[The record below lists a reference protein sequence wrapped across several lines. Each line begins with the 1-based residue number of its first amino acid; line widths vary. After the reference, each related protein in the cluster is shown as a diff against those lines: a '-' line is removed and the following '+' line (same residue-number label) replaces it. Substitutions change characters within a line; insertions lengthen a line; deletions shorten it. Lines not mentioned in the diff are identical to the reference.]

1 MSNLPP
7 APGHDRLTGEP
18 ARPDCIAAGPP
29 GPRTTARSASPDD
42 DKRWPRRGRRDA
54 GDGPYLFK
62 CRHPNVN
69 LKNGDQMN
77 RFADLKDKVLPLLR
91 PYVKRISV
99 FGSFARGE
107 ETPESDIDLL
117 VELKPPEN
125 RPRLGLE
132 WFGLEEELSR
142 VLGREVELIAEG
154 SLSPYLRPYAEKDLV
169 LLYEER

>member
-1 MSNLPP
+1 MASGW
-7 APGHDRLTGEP
+7 PGRG
-18 ARPDCIAAGPP
+18 
-29 GPRTTARSASPDD
+29 
-42 DKRWPRRGRRDA
+42 GRRDA

-132 WFGLEEELSR
+132 WFGLEEKLSC

>member
-1 MSNLPP
+1 
-7 APGHDRLTGEP
+7 
-18 ARPDCIAAGPP
+18 
-29 GPRTTARSASPDD
+29 
-42 DKRWPRRGRRDA
+42 
-54 GDGPYLFK
+54 
-62 CRHPNVN
+62 
-69 LKNGDQMN
+69 MN
-77 RFADLKDKVLPLLR
+77 RFADLKDKVLPLLK

-107 ETPESDIDLL
+107 ETAESDIDLL

-132 WFGLEEELSR
+132 WFGLEEELSC